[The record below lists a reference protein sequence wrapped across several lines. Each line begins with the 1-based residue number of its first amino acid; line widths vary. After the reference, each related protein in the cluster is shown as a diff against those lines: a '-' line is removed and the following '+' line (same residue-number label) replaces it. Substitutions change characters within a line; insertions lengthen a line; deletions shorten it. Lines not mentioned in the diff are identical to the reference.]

1 MDVDRLILEF
11 ERKLVLQRYSANS
24 IANYKSSARSFLDLA
39 KRKFSHPAEIDE
51 LAVEKYV
58 LWKIERHRIG
68 SSHQRMIVA
77 SIDKFYKS
85 IYGREL
91 KIKHLYPSRRTFALP
106 NCLNIDEVKR
116 IIDGTENI
124 KHRCMIKMLYGSG
137 LRLSELIN
145 LEIADIDSARML
157 IRIVKSKGNKDRVV
171 TLPESILTDLRTC
184 YILHK
189 PDVYLFEGQ
198 WGAHI
203 RQSPCRWLS
212 RTPRQEPESGRES
225 RLDAF

>member
-1 MDVDRLILEF
+1 MPLTLITGGMDVDRLILEF

-85 IYGREL
+85 IYGRDL
-91 KIKHLYPSRRTFALP
+91 MIKHLYP
-106 NCLNIDEVKR
+106 
-116 IIDGTENI
+116 
-124 KHRCMIKMLYGSG
+124 
-137 LRLSELIN
+137 
-145 LEIADIDSARML
+145 
-157 IRIVKSKGNKDRVV
+157 
-171 TLPESILTDLRTC
+171 
-184 YILHK
+184 
-189 PDVYLFEGQ
+189 
-198 WGAHI
+198 
-203 RQSPCRWLS
+203 
-212 RTPRQEPESGRES
+212 
-225 RLDAF
+225 

>member
-106 NCLNIDEVKR
+106 NCLNIDEVK
-116 IIDGTENI
+116 GSSTAP
-124 KHRCMIKMLYGSG
+124 KHQAPLHDQNALWIGAAIERTDQSG
-137 LRLSELIN
+137 
-145 LEIADIDSARML
+145 DSR
-157 IRIVKSKGNKDRVV
+157 
-171 TLPESILTDLRTC
+171 
-184 YILHK
+184 Y
-189 PDVYLFEGQ
+189 
-198 WGAHI
+198 
-203 RQSPCRWLS
+203 
-212 RTPRQEPESGRES
+212 
-225 RLDAF
+225 

>member
-157 IRIVKSKGNKDRVV
+157 IRIVKSKGNKDR
-171 TLPESILTDLRTC
+171 L
-184 YILHK
+184 
-189 PDVYLFEGQ
+189 
-198 WGAHI
+198 
-203 RQSPCRWLS
+203 
-212 RTPRQEPESGRES
+212 
-225 RLDAF
+225 